1 MGQNNNYSQ
10 SWQGGAEVPPQ
21 PRQAPMFP
29 AGRKEL
35 WFAGVMLLCG
45 LALANFVLFGGF
57 NLGFSVAAA
66 ACICVS
72 VGYLMISGRKLGA
85 YSATLFVLSLV
96 IAAGF
101 ARSDDGFVK
110 FVMVCF
116 LLLAVNLGLSLLAG
130 QNRWTAA
137 GIRSLL
143 EAPSVFFGFSL
154 GKLPESLRGLT
165 VTFKNGG
172 AASKKTS
179 AVLLGL
185 VIAVPLLIVVILL
198 LVSADAAF
206 AGLVEKLPDF
216 DFPQLIWTVLLGT
229 GVACVF
235 YSRGAALLHSPKTE
249 AAATSR
255 KGIQQLTVN
264 TVLIAVCIV
273 YLVYLLSQLAYF
285 VGGFAGI
292 LPEGFT
298 MAEYARRGFFEMGW
312 LCAIN
317 LASIALAVGLVEKTG
332 KTPLLTRILCL
343 FIGVVTLFFVVTAS
357 AKMGMYIGTFGL
369 SRLRVLTEVIMVFL
383 GLATAVVCM
392 WLFVPKLP
400 YMKVMLL
407 LALVMGAA
415 VIWADVDT
423 VVASYNV
430 HAYQS
435 GRLDT
440 VDVEYLTTL
449 SAGAV
454 PYIAELAEEGN
465 REAVEFME
473 EIGILHYRGALY
485 DDLRSW
491 NWTIW
496 IAEEIFELRG

>member
-1 MGQNNNYSQ
+1 MEQNNNYSQ
-10 SWQGGAEVPPQ
+10 PWQGGAEVPPQ

-72 VGYLMISGRKLGA
+72 VGYLMASGRKLGA
-85 YSATLFVLSLV
+85 YPAALLVLSLV
-96 IAAGF
+96 IATGF

-110 FVMVCF
+110 FIMVCF
-116 LLLAVNLGLSLLAG
+116 LFLAVNLGLSLLAG

-143 EAPSVFFGFSL
+143 ESPSVFFGFSL

-172 AASKKTS
+172 AASKKTG

-185 VIAVPLLIVVILL
+185 VIAVPLLIVVIVL

-229 GVACVF
+229 GAACVF

-249 AAATSR
+249 ATATSR
-255 KGIQQLTVN
+255 KGIHQLTVN
-264 TVLIAVCIV
+264 TVLIVVCIV
-273 YLVYLLSQLAYF
+273 YLVYLFSQTAYF

-317 LASIALAVGLVEKTG
+317 LGIIAFAVGLVEKTG
-332 KTPLLTRILCL
+332 ETPLLTRVLCL

-357 AKMGMYIGTFGL
+357 AKMGMYIASYGL
-369 SRLRVLTEVIMVFL
+369 TRLRVLTEVVMIFL
-383 GLATAVVCM
+383 GLATATVCV

-400 YMKVMLL
+400 YMKVVLL

-430 HAYQS
+430 RAYQS
-435 GRLDT
+435 GKLDA

-454 PYIAELAEEGN
+454 PYIAELAEDGS
-465 REAVEFME
+465 EAAKRFME
-473 EIGILHYRGALY
+473 EYGSAYYWDGNF

-491 NWTIW
+491 NWTDW
-496 IAEEIFELRG
+496 LAGKAWER